1 MLTDFDLTQAE
12 ERFTDLLSQIA
23 ACNFDYPRD
32 GQICVVTFT
41 VSCGLAEFSFDET
54 AEDLVRRADEA
65 LYEAKRTG
73 KNRVVAGKRPKSLW
87 TALKP
92 FVPFRDAK

>member
-1 MLTDFDLTQAE
+1 
-12 ERFTDLLSQIA
+12 
-23 ACNFDYPRD
+23 
-32 GQICVVTFT
+32 

-54 AEDLVRRADEA
+54 AEDLLRRADEA

-73 KNRVVAGKRPKSLW
+73 KNRVVIAKKPKSLW